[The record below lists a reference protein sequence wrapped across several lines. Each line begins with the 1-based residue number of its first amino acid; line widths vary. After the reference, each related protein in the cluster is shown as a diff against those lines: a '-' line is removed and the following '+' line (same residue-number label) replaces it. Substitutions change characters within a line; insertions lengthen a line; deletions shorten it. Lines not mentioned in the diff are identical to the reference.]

1 MTKKTIYILTGI
13 LAVLIIIALVVKNKF
28 SDRNT
33 LKVAVEKVG
42 ARNIVETVTGNGK
55 IYPIQEVN
63 LSVEVPGEVVR
74 IYVEEG
80 DSVQK
85 GDILLEV
92 NPTNFISSVSRSDA
106 GYKQGLANLASAKA
120 RLAQAEAQYS
130 VVALDYE
137 RRKKLFDQEVI
148 SSTEFETAQS
158 NYYAAVG
165 EKEAAEQNVEASRF
179 QVESAL
185 ATLQESK
192 ENLAR
197 TKLYAPNEGIVSKLA
212 VSVGE
217 KVVGTAQM
225 AGTQLLT
232 IANLDQMQL
241 NVDVG
246 ENDVLRISVGDTA
259 EIEVDAYLG
268 EKFKGVVNHIAY
280 SSNVAVDQQVT
291 KFQVQ
296 ILLLKE
302 SYKHLINAAKGHA
315 YPFRPGMSATADIIT
330 NRKENIIAV
339 PIQSVTLRE
348 KKNESTQFE
357 EKKQVVFI
365 VKESVVHEIE
375 VKTGIQDDKYIEIL
389 EGLSKDESV
398 VIAPFRAISKELKDK
413 QNVSVVEEENLFE
426 TK

>member
-1 MTKKTIYILTGI
+1 MTKKTLYILAGI
-13 LAVLIIIALVVKNKF
+13 LVLLLVVAFSLKNKF
-28 SDRNT
+28 SDRNII
-33 LKVAVEKVG
+33 KVAVQTVG
-42 ARNIVETVTGNGK
+42 TKNIIETVTGNGK

-63 LSVEVPGEVVR
+63 LSVEVPGEVIKINVS
-74 IYVEEG
+74 EG
-80 DSVQK
+80 DSVKK
-85 GDILLEV
+85 GDLLLEV
-92 NPTNFISSVSRSDA
+92 NPANFISTVSRSDA
-106 GYKQGLANLASAKA
+106 GYKQALANLASSKA
-120 RLAQAEAQYS
+120 RLSQAEAQYN
-130 VVALDYE
+130 VVIIDYE
-137 RRKKLFDQEVI
+137 RRKKLLEQEVI
-148 SSTEFETAQS
+148 SSTEFEAVKS
-158 NYYAAVG
+158 NFYAAIG
-165 EKEAAEQNVEASRF
+165 EKEAAEQNVEASKF

-185 ATLQESK
+185 ATLQESQ

-197 TKLYAPNEGIVSKLA
+197 TKLYAPNDGIVSKLS

-268 EKFKGVVNHIAY
+268 EKFKGIVNHIAY
-280 SSNVAVDQQVT
+280 SSNATADQQVT

-296 ILLLKE
+296 ILLIKD
-302 SYKHLINAAKGHA
+302 SYKHLIKPEKGHA

-330 NRKENIIAV
+330 QRKENTIAV

-348 KKNESTQFE
+348 KKDEATQIE
-357 EKKQVVFI
+357 EKRQVVFL
-365 VKESVVHEIE
+365 VKADKAHEVE
-375 VKTGIQDDKYIEIL
+375 VKTGIQDDKHIEII
-389 EGLSKDESV
+389 EGLSGEEE
-398 VIAPFRAISKELKDK
+398 VIVAPFRAISRELKDE
-413 QNVSVVEEENLFE
+413 QSVAVVEEENLFE